1 MARPFHEDPDYQRLL
16 VGNMRQ
22 SLLAQAAANA
32 GIGGT
37 MTPQSPHKL
46 LKLSPSPGISM
57 VHPLS
62 PAKAPVSPRRAR
74 GENKKCR
81 KVYGMEHRE
90 QWCTQCKWKKA
101 CSRFGD

>member
-32 GIGGT
+32 GIGS
-37 MTPQSPHKL
+37 MPPQSPHKL
-46 LKLSPSPGISM
+46 LKLSPSPGISL
-57 VHPLS
+57 VRPLS
-62 PAKAPVSPRRAR
+62 PGKAPVSPRRAR